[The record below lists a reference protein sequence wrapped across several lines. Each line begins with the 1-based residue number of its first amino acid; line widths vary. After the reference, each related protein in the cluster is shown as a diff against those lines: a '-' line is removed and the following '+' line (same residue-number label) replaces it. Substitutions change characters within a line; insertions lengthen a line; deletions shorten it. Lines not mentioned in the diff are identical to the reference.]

1 MDNYKGIYYNETK
14 EQQYYEGGAHFPYK
28 VLFNILLNLG
38 GTLSQN
44 EYINN
49 YNNNDDINRD
59 NYIKNSRDKN
69 LINYKTRNID
79 NNDKYRNNPNTLI
92 KHSSSKFRNN
102 NNENSKQKY
111 ISRNDANLIY
121 NNYSYFNNRNYA
133 TSSNINHSKKNIDN
147 HLLQILL
154 SKKEKEKNNE
164 QKNNDENNSDNR
176 YSFLQLFKNLHNR
189 KRTEYYTNIE
199 KINKIKINIEEKKQ
213 ENSKN
218 DFPSNLRN
226 KINIIKSYN
235 KGKYSLEINGK
246 KQKFNEYKEINNKN
260 KDNTSEI
267 KLNPQNNPYLSYFQ
281 NINKKSRNLGSN
293 NYIEYKNTFENNKN
307 DLSSNY
313 TKIYSNNYLFKT
325 SDNNDNNQRNENN
338 NFLKVNINNGKKNS
352 YIFREKNLNNKE
364 INVEKNQNNFGIQ
377 KYKRKK
383 INQLYCFKQ
392 NNSKIKSGNNI
403 FCKKY

>member
-59 NYIKNSRDKN
+59 NYIKNTRDKN
-69 LINYKTRNID
+69 LIKYKTRNID

-92 KHSSSKFRNN
+92 KHSSSKLNN

-133 TSSNINHSKKNIDN
+133 TSSNINHAKKNIDN

-293 NYIEYKNTFENNKN
+293 NYMEYKNTFENNKN

-392 NNSKIKSGNNI
+392 SNSKMKSGNNI

>member
-69 LINYKTRNID
+69 LIKYKTRNID

-92 KHSSSKFRNN
+92 KHSSSKLNN

-133 TSSNINHSKKNIDN
+133 TSSNINHAKKNIDN

-281 NINKKSRNLGSN
+281 NITKKSRNLGSN

-325 SDNNDNNQRNENN
+325 SDNNDNNQRSENN
-338 NFLKVNINNGKKNS
+338 NFLKININNGKKNS
-352 YIFREKNLNNKE
+352 YIFRDKNLNNKE

-392 NNSKIKSGNNI
+392 SNSKMKSGNNI

>member
-69 LINYKTRNID
+69 LIKYKTRNID

-92 KHSSSKFRNN
+92 KHSSSKLNN

-154 SKKEKEKNNE
+154 SKKEKEKNSE

-246 KQKFNEYKEINNKN
+246 KQKFNENKEINNKN

-281 NINKKSRNLGSN
+281 NITKKSRNLGSN

-392 NNSKIKSGNNI
+392 NNLKMKSGNNI

>member
-69 LINYKTRNID
+69 LIKYKTRNID

-92 KHSSSKFRNN
+92 KHSSSKLNN

-133 TSSNINHSKKNIDN
+133 TSSNINHAKKNIDN

-281 NINKKSRNLGSN
+281 NITKKSRNLGSN

-392 NNSKIKSGNNI
+392 SNSKMKSGNNI

>member
-38 GTLSQN
+38 GTLSQD

-49 YNNNDDINRD
+49 YTNDNIYRD
-59 NYIKNSRDKN
+59 NYIKYSEGKN
-69 LINYKTRNID
+69 LIKYKTRNID

-102 NNENSKQKY
+102 NNENRKQKY

-121 NNYSYFNNRNYA
+121 NNYSYFSNRNYA
-133 TSSNINHSKKNIDN
+133 TSSNINHAKKNIDN

-246 KQKFNEYKEINNKN
+246 KQKFNENKEINNKN

-281 NINKKSRNLGSN
+281 NITKKSRNLGSN

-352 YIFREKNLNNKE
+352 YIFRDKNLNNKE

-392 NNSKIKSGNNI
+392 NNSKMKSGNNI

>member
-69 LINYKTRNID
+69 LIKYKTRNID

-92 KHSSSKFRNN
+92 KHSSSKLNN

-133 TSSNINHSKKNIDN
+133 TSSNINHAKKNIDN

-293 NYIEYKNTFENNKN
+293 NYMEYKNTFENNKN

-392 NNSKIKSGNNI
+392 SNSKMKSGNNI

>member
-38 GTLSQN
+38 GTLSQD

-49 YNNNDDINRD
+49 YTNDNIYRD
-59 NYIKNSRDKN
+59 NYIKYSEEKG
-69 LINYKTRNID
+69 LIKYKTRNID

-102 NNENSKQKY
+102 NNENNKQKY

-121 NNYSYFNNRNYA
+121 NNYSYFSNRNYA
-133 TSSNINHSKKNIDN
+133 TSSNINHAKKNIDN

-246 KQKFNEYKEINNKN
+246 KQKFNENKEINNKN

-281 NINKKSRNLGSN
+281 NITKKSRNLGSN

-392 NNSKIKSGNNI
+392 SNSKMKSGNNI

>member
-49 YNNNDDINRD
+49 YNNDNIYRD
-59 NYIKNSRDKN
+59 NYIKYSEEKS
-69 LINYKTRNID
+69 LIKYKTRNID

-121 NNYSYFNNRNYA
+121 NNYSYFSNRNYA
-133 TSSNINHSKKNIDN
+133 TSSNINHAKKNIDN

-246 KQKFNEYKEINNKN
+246 KQKFNENKEINNKN

-281 NINKKSRNLGSN
+281 NITKKSRNLGSN

-392 NNSKIKSGNNI
+392 NNSKMKSGNNI

>member
-44 EYINN
+44 EHINN

-69 LINYKTRNID
+69 LIKYKTRNID

-102 NNENSKQKY
+102 NNENNKQKY

-121 NNYSYFNNRNYA
+121 NNYSYFSNRNYA
-133 TSSNINHSKKNIDN
+133 TSSNINHAKKNIDN

-246 KQKFNEYKEINNKN
+246 KQKFNENKEINNKN

-267 KLNPQNNPYLSYFQ
+267 KLNPQNNNYLSYFQ
-281 NINKKSRNLGSN
+281 NITKKSRNLGSN

-364 INVEKNQNNFGIQ
+364 INIEKNQNNFGIQ

-392 NNSKIKSGNNI
+392 SNSKMKSGNNI

>member
-1 MDNYKGIYYNETK
+1 MDNYKGIYYKETK
-14 EQQYYEGGAHFPYK
+14 EQRYYEGGAHFPYK

-69 LINYKTRNID
+69 LIKYKTRNID

-92 KHSSSKFRNN
+92 KHSSSKLNN

-133 TSSNINHSKKNIDN
+133 TSSNINHAKKNIDN

-281 NINKKSRNLGSN
+281 NITKKSRNLGSN

-392 NNSKIKSGNNI
+392 SNSKMKSGNNI